1 MLNIIEFKE
10 HELNIYSPSNM
21 VYHYKANTDQ
31 NKRRSSN
38 FHKIL
43 KVTSLKKK
51 STNEI
56 DKKIKK

>member
-10 HELNIYSPSNM
+10 HGLNIYSPSNM

-31 NKRRSSN
+31 NKRRSN